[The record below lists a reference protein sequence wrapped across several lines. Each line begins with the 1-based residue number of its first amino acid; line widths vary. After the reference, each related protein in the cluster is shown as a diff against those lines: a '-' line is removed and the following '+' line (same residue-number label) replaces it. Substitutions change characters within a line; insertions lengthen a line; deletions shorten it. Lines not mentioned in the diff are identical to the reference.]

1 MFGSGANT
9 PMTPIQR
16 LKNYNLMGDHNNT
29 GLGAPDAPFVV
40 PAAFLQKSLSKGSSN
55 EDIPM

>member
-1 MFGSGANT
+1 MFGSGANV

-16 LKNYNLMGDHNNT
+16 LKNYNMMGDHNNS
-29 GLGAPDAPFVV
+29 GLGAPDAPLPIVFM
-40 PAAFLQKSLSKGSSN
+40 QKSKGSSN

>member
-1 MFGSGANT
+1 MFGSGGST

-16 LKNYNLMGDHNNT
+16 LKNYNMMGDHNNS
-29 GLGAPDAPFVV
+29 GLGAPDAPLIMPIVFM
-40 PAAFLQKSLSKGSSN
+40 QKTSGSSN